1 MNEANLPAAQQ
12 AQEKNP
18 RLPGE
23 DEDRLR
29 AGRDQQKTSKRQEK
43 ALCLMAYTLAQE
55 ERLKKRDFRLTR
67 WMKCG
72 QTPHFQLFE
81 GRERGSASRF
91 GAVTRKKLGKA
102 VMRNRMRRLLREFF
116 RLHKHLFAP
125 GRNHF
130 VRVTSIP
137 DRPTLWGLQ
146 NELEALTARGAH
158 RT

>member
-125 GRNHF
+125 GRSHF

-146 NELEALTARGAH
+146 DELEALTARGAY

>member
-12 AQEKNP
+12 AQKENP
-18 RLPGE
+18 RLPGKNE
-23 DEDRLR
+23 DCLR
-29 AGRDQQKTSKRQEK
+29 EGRHQQKTGKGQKET
-43 ALCLMAYTLAQE
+43 LCLMAYTFAQE

-67 WMKCG
+67 WMKRG

-81 GRERGSASRF
+81 GREGGSAARF
-91 GAVTRKKLGKA
+91 GVVTRKKLGKA
-102 VMRNRMRRLLREFF
+102 VIRNRMRRLLREFF

-125 GRNHF
+125 GRKHF

-146 NELEALTARGAH
+146 NELEALTARGA
-158 RT
+158 